1 MDLWLR
7 HGPQIHYPPHDV
19 RAAFD
24 ARTFNLSEQQMA
36 ALLHAGGALQ
46 ADCSEAV
53 TELCKWAGLADP
65 NGLRYRYAGYT
76 GTLLAHLPHYS
87 DASAAYVGALCVF
100 GPYPGE
106 HVSMVYERGDDPLLW
121 TNGSEN
127 GPKLYRLSVERQWH
141 RPTVTFLSIAH
152 L

>member
-7 HGPQIHYPPHDV
+7 HKAQIHYPPHDV
-19 RAAFD
+19 RTAFD
-24 ARTFNLSEQQMA
+24 RRSFELSEQQLVH
-36 ALLHAGGALQ
+36 LLAGGGSIQ

-65 NGLRYRYAGYT
+65 NGLGYRYAGYT
-76 GTLLAHLPHYS
+76 GTLLRHLPRYA
-87 DASAAYVGALCVF
+87 DAERAFVGALVVF

-106 HVSMVYERGDDPLLW
+106 HVSMVYERGSDPVLW
-121 TNGSEN
+121 SHGREA
-127 GPKLYRLSVERQWH
+127 GPDTWPLSVERSWH
-141 RPTVTFLSIAH
+141 TPPVTFLSIAH